1 VSDIERLNDA
11 SPDQAPS
18 ISPSFHDPHVTP
30 NPTDPAAAVWP
41 SLDRSL
47 IRGVAWTAAA
57 KWGGQLVA
65 WASTFIVMRL
75 LTPEDYGLV
84 GMAMSYLGLLALLSE
99 FGLGTAVLALRDLDA
114 EQTAQIH
121 GMAVL
126 LGFTG
131 FLASCIVAKPLGWFF
146 HAPQL
151 PLIVLALSTTFIVRS
166 FASVPLTL
174 LRRDLRFKRLAAFDS
189 IQTIFLAIFSIGLA
203 LLGLRYWAL
212 VLVNIAGALIST
224 SLVVWLHPQ
233 RFAWPRLSTIRE
245 AVGYST
251 TVIVER
257 VAWFAFSESDFVVA
271 GRMLG
276 KSAVGVYQQAWNLAF
291 TPIEKTGQLLMAV
304 SPSIFSAVQD
314 DRDALRRYMLRI
326 TEGMAL
332 ITFPLSIGMALVA
345 GDFVRTLL
353 DERWLGMVVPLQI
366 LATYGMVRSLLPILS
381 QLLVMT
387 GEARVSAVNMVRAA
401 IVMPLAFIVASR
413 WGVVGIALAWVVV
426 HPVVSYPLWRHV
438 MRKIEMTSYRYLQ
451 EAIWPALSCVIVMA
465 LVVLGVGQVLSDA
478 APVVRLAAKIFA
490 GLVTYPATL
499 FLLHRQ
505 RLAGYI
511 SMLRLLRG

>member
-1 VSDIERLNDA
+1 MQQLGDA
-11 SPDQAPS
+11 SPDRAPS
-18 ISPSFHDPHVTP
+18 ASTSFHEPHVTP
-30 NPTDPAAAVWP
+30 NPTDPAAAAWP

-75 LTPEDYGLV
+75 LSPEDYGLV

-99 FGLGTAVLALRDLDA
+99 FGLGTALLALRDLDA

-126 LGFTG
+126 LGFGG
-131 FLASCIVAKPLGWFF
+131 FLASCILAQPLGWFF
-146 HAPQL
+146 RAPQL
-151 PLIVLALSTTFIVRS
+151 PLIVVALSTTFIVRS

-174 LRRDLRFKRLAAFDS
+174 LRRDLRFKRLAAFDG
-189 IQTIFLAIFSIGLA
+189 IQTVFLAVFSIALA
-203 LLGLRYWAL
+203 VMGLRYWAL
-212 VLVNIAGALIST
+212 VLVNIAGAVIST
-224 SLVVWLHPQ
+224 SLVLWLHPP
-233 RFAWPRLSTIRE
+233 RFSWPRLSTIRQ
-245 AVGYST
+245 AIGYSA

-257 VAWFAFSESDFVVA
+257 IAWFAFSESDFVVA

-304 SPSIFSAVQD
+304 SPSIFSAVQH
-314 DRDALRRYMLRI
+314 DRGALRRYMLRI
-326 TEGMAL
+326 TEGMAV

-353 DERWLGMVVPLQI
+353 DERWLGMVIPLQL
-366 LATYGMVRSLLPILS
+366 LATYGVVRSLLPILS
-381 QLLVMT
+381 QVLLMT

-401 IVMPLAFIVASR
+401 IVMPVAFIIASR
-413 WGVVGIALAWVVV
+413 WGVVGIALAWIVV
-426 HPVVSYPLWRHV
+426 HPVVTYPLWRHV
-438 MRKIEMTSYRYLQ
+438 MRKIDMTSYQYLK
-451 EAIWPALSCVIVMA
+451 EAVWPAFSCVIVMA
-465 LVVLGVGQVLSDA
+465 MVVLAVGQLFADA
-478 APVVRLAAKIFA
+478 PPVVRLTAKILA
-490 GLVTYPATL
+490 GAVSYPATM
-499 FLLHRQ
+499 FFLHRQ
-505 RLAGYI
+505 RMAGYI
-511 SMLRLLRG
+511 SMLRLLRQ